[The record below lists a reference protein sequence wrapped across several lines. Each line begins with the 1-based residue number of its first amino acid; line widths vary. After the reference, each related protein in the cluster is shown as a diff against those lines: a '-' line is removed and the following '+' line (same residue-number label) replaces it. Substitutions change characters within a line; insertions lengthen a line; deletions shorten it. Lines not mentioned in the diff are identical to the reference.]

1 MTGVRPPEPDFLV
14 IGAPKAGTTALHAS
28 LARHPQLF
36 LSRVKEPKFFLS
48 DGPPPRSG
56 GPGDRQTYGE
66 HVWRPEEYA
75 ALFAGAPAETLRGE
89 STPFYLH
96 DVAAQARIA
105 AALPEA
111 RLVAVLREP
120 VDRAYSNWA
129 HLRSAGLEPI
139 ADPVAACAA
148 QESRKRQGWAPFWH
162 YVDLGLYGRQVEH
175 LYSLVDRDRVLLLRY
190 RDLHDEPVATLD
202 RVCAFLGVQT
212 GLLAGVREANVRPH
226 VEPGPVNDAVSAVL
240 RFGAGIGHLFPPRAR
255 VAARTPLLRA
265 LHREGAP
272 KPRLT
277 DEQWSA
283 LAPEFAD
290 DVDRLS
296 AVTGTSYADWH
307 LPPSAR
313 PRIRVR

>member
-1 MTGVRPPEPDFLV
+1 MRRPEPDFLV

-48 DGPPPRSG
+48 DGPPPRTG

-66 HVWRPEEYA
+66 HVWRAADYG
-75 ALFAGAPAETLRGE
+75 ALFAGAPAGTLRGE

-96 DVAAQARIA
+96 DLLAQGRIA
-105 AALPEA
+105 AALPTA
-111 RLVAVLREP
+111 KLVAVLREP

-148 QESRKRQGWAPFWH
+148 QQWRKQRGWAPFWH

-175 LYSLVDRDRVLLLRY
+175 LYSLVGPDRVLLLRY

-202 RVCAFLGVQT
+202 RVCTFLGVPT
-212 GLLAGVREANVRPH
+212 GLLAGVREENVRPH
-226 VEPGPVNDAVSAVL
+226 VEPGPVNDALSAVL
-240 RFGAGIGHLFPPRAR
+240 RFGAGIGHHFPPGLR

-265 LHREGAP
+265 LHRAGAR

-277 DEQWSA
+277 DDQWSA
-283 LAPEFAD
+283 LAPGFAA
-290 DVDRLS
+290 DVDLLS
-296 AVTGTSYADWH
+296 TVTGTSYADWH

-313 PRIRVR
+313 PRRRVR